1 MQYTVHPQ
9 CRPNCVGWHEILNG
23 VSLLLTCVGFER
35 CVAVSGFREPLFE
48 ARYAH
53 DVLTVRGEVRCEAVR
68 TRTGVDRR
76 EECSSGV
83 VNSGEAVVGGLK
95 RHRNPRVLV
104 YAGHRLDELVQGEL
118 EVVGNHHRRAAAR
131 AQGEPVACRG
141 CPLERALR
149 TLVSDDD
156 VALEKESDSYS
167 LDGAGLAISSDSARW
182 WGKMKKSR
190 EKETQILERKREIS
204 LGLVQPDHALADS
217 RFKSERRYALTLPS
231 WTDIAKAEIK
241 GGQGSI
247 ATVARTRQFM

>member
-1 MQYTVHPQ
+1 MCMLTASSQEHMQYTVHPQ
-9 CRPNCVGWHEILNG
+9 CRTNCVGWHEILNG

-68 TRTGVDRR
+68 TRTGVGQLSAVLHLDGIDRR

-118 EVVGNHHRRAAAR
+118 EVVGNHRRRAAAR
-131 AQGEPVACRG
+131 AQGEPVGCRG

-149 TLVSDDD
+149 TLV
-156 VALEKESDSYS
+156 VNIFA
-167 LDGAGLAISSDSARW
+167 
-182 WGKMKKSR
+182 
-190 EKETQILERKREIS
+190 
-204 LGLVQPDHALADS
+204 
-217 RFKSERRYALTLPS
+217 
-231 WTDIAKAEIK
+231 
-241 GGQGSI
+241 
-247 ATVARTRQFM
+247 

>member
-1 MQYTVHPQ
+1 MV
-9 CRPNCVGWHEILNG
+9 
-23 VSLLLTCVGFER
+23 TCVGFER

-68 TRTGVDRR
+68 TRTGVGQLSAVLHLDGIDRQ

-104 YAGHRLDELVQGEL
+104 YAGHRLTSWYKGSLRWLV
-118 EVVGNHHRRAAAR
+118 
-131 AQGEPVACRG
+131 
-141 CPLERALR
+141 
-149 TLVSDDD
+149 TTSDDD

-167 LDGAGLAISSDSARW
+167 LDGAGLAISCTISTLRPIRLVGG
-182 WGKMKKSR
+182 GKMKKSR

-204 LGLVQPDHALADS
+204 LGWVQPDHALADS